1 MHLICQWPCLYEQK
15 QYWECCQLTLLPYQC
30 SGTGFTLNAVS
41 YTNNSIV
48 NITEIGNGSAALF
61 CNTTLPQCCYSSTG
75 GRWFLPNG
83 HVIHRNE
90 NLQYYTNRT
99 QNPGTLLLHHLLGH
113 CLTLQG
119 CLPYLAK
126 NCSCVSTVLRY
137 HNNKYE
143 VATTSLVFLMITS
156 LCKLWIA
163 LTNEEVTFPCLAW
176 RSMPNW
182 KCESVTSIYF
192 SSHSHSVLPL
202 HVCPSSPVMQPF
214 NILGSFSI
222 SRLYVRITV
231 WRLILEFSVLSQH
244 MSACLCSS
252 VAEVIT
258 PTDCW

>member
-48 NITEIGNGSAALF
+48 NITEIRNGSAALF

-90 NLQYYTNRT
+90 NLQYHTNRT
-99 QNPGTLLLHHLLGH
+99 QNPGTLLLHRLLGH

-119 CLPYLAK
+119 CLPYLAI
-126 NCSCVSTVLRY
+126 NCSCVSTVIRY

-163 LTNEEVTFPCLAW
+163 LTNEEVTVPCLAW

-182 KCESVTSIYF
+182 KVWKCHLHLFFFTQSQCLASVCLSFFTGNAAIQHTWQLF
-192 SSHSHSVLPL
+192 ISS
-202 HVCPSSPVMQPF
+202 
-214 NILGSFSI
+214 
-222 SRLYVRITV
+222 LYVRITV